1 MIPKK
6 TEQPLYKQWTRQLK
20 RCNGI
25 STDHQI
31 FANPSAEQAHP
42 SEQFNPGKIARSS
55 KSVAQSLPL
64 SGNLQ

>member
-42 SEQFNPGKIARSS
+42 SEQFNPGLIHQANFNGVILASH
-55 KSVAQSLPL
+55 QW
-64 SGNLQ
+64 